1 MSTAAAAGGDM
12 EAGFAKLQGEDFEYY
27 MQTYSIVL
35 GRNSKKS
42 TVDVDLSS
50 LGGGMNISRHHARIF
65 YDFARRRFALEV
77 LGKNGCLVEGVL
89 HLPGNPPVKLDS
101 QDLLQIGDKEFY
113 FLLPVRSILGGPVG
127 PRHYPNHATPGPVV
141 PHYNNYHLGP
151 GPVKKAPRREY
162 YEEEFDDE
170 DDVGGRKMRRDGYD
184 GYGYAGGKSSLSAPM
199 DKKSEGRSRV
209 DRDADNLQLQQLE
222 EKDVVSS
229 VATVLSD
236 LCGPGEWMP
245 MEKLHTEKDL
255 WYPAAPPRVVVL
267 AKMALFAVEIA
278 EHKDWSWQITLH
290 CSCITLLMAVVAS
303 SMLDRRD
310 DLIPNPNLNRYDF
323 PITIDL
329 HQGSTLS
336 PYLFTLILDV
346 LTEQIQEIAPR
357 CMLFADDIVLL
368 GESREELNE
377 RLETWKRALETHG
390 FRLSRSKSEYMEC
403 KFNKRRRV
411 SNSEVKIGD
420 HIIPQVTRF
429 KYLGS
434 VIQDDGEIEG
444 DVNHRIQAGW
454 MKWRKAS
461 GVLCDAKV
469 PIKLKEKFYRTAV
482 RPTILYGTECWAV
495 KSQHENKVGVAEM
508 RMLRWMCGKTRQ
520 DKIRNETIRERV
532 GVAPIVEKMVEN
544 RLRWFGHVERRPVD
558 SVVRRVDQME
568 RRQTIRGRGR
578 PKKTIREVIKKDLEL
593 SDLDRS
599 MLLEQYSSVWHH
611 NRVRRYLTSEDWPG
625 PESKG
630 KPWYGLL
637 MLLRK
642 YPEHFVINTRSKGR
656 VTHEFVSLVSLL
668 S

>member
-1 MSTAAAAGGDM
+1 MSTAAAGGDV

-113 FLLPVRSILGGPVG
+113 FLLPVRSILVGPVG
-127 PRHYPNHATPGPVV
+127 PRHYPNHAAPGPVV

-245 MEKLHTEKDL
+245 MEKLHTEDSQQGIL
-255 WYPAAPPRVVVL
+255 IRLELRSGEELDDSCTSSNEASEGVIAPCHTSKGRPGQ
-267 AKMALFAVEIA
+267 MALFAFKIA
-278 EHKDWSWQITLH
+278 EHYGWSGHITPHCVALRRSWLRLHRAGFGFPGLGKLLH
-290 CSCITLLMAVVAS
+290 CSC
-303 SMLDRRD
+303 
-310 DLIPNPNLNRYDF
+310 PCF
-323 PITIDL
+323 
-329 HQGSTLS
+329 
-336 PYLFTLILDV
+336 F
-346 LTEQIQEIAPR
+346 
-357 CMLFADDIVLL
+357 
-368 GESREELNE
+368 
-377 RLETWKRALETHG
+377 
-390 FRLSRSKSEYMEC
+390 
-403 KFNKRRRV
+403 
-411 SNSEVKIGD
+411 
-420 HIIPQVTRF
+420 
-429 KYLGS
+429 
-434 VIQDDGEIEG
+434 
-444 DVNHRIQAGW
+444 
-454 MKWRKAS
+454 
-461 GVLCDAKV
+461 
-469 PIKLKEKFYRTAV
+469 
-482 RPTILYGTECWAV
+482 
-495 KSQHENKVGVAEM
+495 KSQLLSKNKLFSESAY
-508 RMLRWMCGKTRQ
+508 
-520 DKIRNETIRERV
+520 N
-532 GVAPIVEKMVEN
+532 
-544 RLRWFGHVERRPVD
+544 
-558 SVVRRVDQME
+558 
-568 RRQTIRGRGR
+568 
-578 PKKTIREVIKKDLEL
+578 
-593 SDLDRS
+593 
-599 MLLEQYSSVWHH
+599 LLEQYSSVWHH

-656 VTHEFVSLVSLL
+656 VTLEFVSLVSLI